1 MMRALL
7 PLIVAVAA
15 FTVTGAVTDPI
26 KIADAHLATGVR
38 LRYAEQGDP
47 TGHPLILLHGYSDS
61 WFSYSGVISSLAR
74 NYHVYALDQRGHRDS
89 DRPATGYTMAALAA
103 DVIAFMDVNGSER
116 ATVVGHSMGSFVA
129 QQVVAAA
136 PERVARLVLIS
147 STTSPHNI
155 VGISDLARAVDSL
168 VDPVTP
174 AFAREFQVSTIYH
187 PVLDEFLDEA
197 VAASVKLP
205 ARVCRE
211 LMAGMLATDPV
222 AGLGQSGIP
231 TLILSGDRDSGF
243 PRSEQEALLAA
254 ILGAEPKVYP
264 ETGHALHWER
274 AADFVRDLEAFVA
287 RS

>member
-1 MMRALL
+1 MRALI
-7 PLIVAVAA
+7 PLAVAA
-15 FTVTGAVTDPI
+15 AFASAGAANDPI
-26 KIADAHLATGVR
+26 KFSDAHLATGVR

-47 TGHPLILLHGYSDS
+47 AAHPLILLHGYSDS

-74 NYHVYALDQRGHRDS
+74 NYHVYALDQRGHGDS

-103 DVIAFMDVNGSER
+103 DVIAFMDVKGIER

-147 STTSPHNI
+147 STTSPRNI

-174 AFAREFQVSTIYH
+174 TFAREFQVSTIYH
-187 PVLDEFLDEA
+187 PVPDEFLDEA
-197 VAASVKLP
+197 VAVSLKLP
-205 ARVCRE
+205 ARVWRE

-222 AGLGQSGIP
+222 AGLGQSRIP
-231 TLILSGDRDSGF
+231 TLILWGDRDSGF

-254 ILGAEPKVYP
+254 MPGAELKVYP

-274 AADFVRDLEAFVA
+274 PADFVRDLEAFMA